1 MTVLLVLAVMIFWMV
16 AAADTLLGGQGD
28 DTYIVDNI
36 NDKVIERSDTV
47 FSVSR
52 INTTAVQGEAWGG
65 MSNNGVFSPNGTQI
79 VFESAANNLVEGD
92 TNNSTDLFMKN
103 QTTGIITRINTDS
116 AGEQATGVQTGV
128 QSSHAAFSLDGS
140 QVTMRLI

>member
-1 MTVLLVLAVMIFWMV
+1 MPRMRGS
-16 AAADTLLGGQGD
+16 DTLLGGQGD
-28 DTYIVDNI
+28 DTYIVDHI

-92 TNNSTDLFMKN
+92 TNNSTDLFVKN

-116 AGEQATGVQTGV
+116 AGEQAMGG

-140 QVTMRLI
+140 QLVFESDATNLVTGDGNGKSDC